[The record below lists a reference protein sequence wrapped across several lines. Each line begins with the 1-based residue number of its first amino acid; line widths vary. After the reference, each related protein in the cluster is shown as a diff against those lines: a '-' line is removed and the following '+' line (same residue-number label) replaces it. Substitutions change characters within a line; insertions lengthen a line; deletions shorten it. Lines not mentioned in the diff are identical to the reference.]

1 MIPVYDPW
9 IGEEEAQAVKQ
20 AVLDGEISGSF
31 GKSIPR
37 FEETFAGMV
46 GCKHGVAVTSGTTAL
61 HLAVAACHFAPGDEI
76 LLSSSTNIATALAIL
91 HNGLVPVPVDSEP
104 GSWNLDP
111 DLIEGLITARTR
123 AILPVHLFGHPVAM
137 DRVNAIA
144 KKHGLKVIEDCAESH
159 GATWKGTTTGAFGD
173 MSCFSFYG
181 NKILTTGEGGMV
193 LTNDDAL
200 AEELR
205 LLRNLAFTVPRFRH
219 EKAGYN
225 FRMTGYQAAMG
236 LVQLT
241 RFAEILE
248 RKCRIA
254 RLYSEALKDV
264 PGLELPQ
271 DCVEGQHVY
280 WVYGLVL
287 KPEFPINRDD
297 LMPWLKQRG
306 VDTRAFFH
314 PMNLQPCLQKIA
326 GFKPRPCPVAE
337 RIGAKGLY
345 LPSGPLLQDA
355 QIEEVCARL
364 KEAARS

>member
-37 FEETFAGMV
+37 FEEAFAASV
-46 GCKHGVAVTSGTTAL
+46 GCRHGVAVTSGTTAL
-61 HLAVAACHFAPGDEI
+61 HVAVAACQFSPGDEV
-76 LLSSSTNIATALAIL
+76 LLSASTNIATALAVI

-104 GSWNLDP
+104 HSWNLDP
-111 DLIEGLITARTR
+111 DLLEGLITPRTR

-137 DRVNAIA
+137 DRVMAIA
-144 KKHGLKVIEDCAESH
+144 RKHNLKVIEDCAESH

-173 MSCFSFYG
+173 MSCFSFYA

-205 LLRNLAFTVPRFRH
+205 LLRNLAFTIPRFRH

-236 LVQLT
+236 LAQMT
-241 RFAEILE
+241 RYDEILR
-248 RKCRIA
+248 RKI
-254 RLYSEALKDV
+254 RLAELYQEGLKDV

-271 DCVEGQHVY
+271 PCLEGRHVY
-280 WVYGLVL
+280 WVYGIVV
-287 KPEFPINRDD
+287 KPEFPLRRDA
-297 LMPWLKQRG
+297 LMKWLKEKG

-314 PMNLQPCLQKIA
+314 PMNLQPCLEGTP
-326 GFKPRPCPVAE
+326 GFQSKPCPVAE
-337 RIGAKGLY
+337 RIGANGLY
-345 LPSGPLLQDA
+345 LPSGPLLREDQVT
-355 QIEEVCARL
+355 EVCARL
-364 KEAARS
+364 KEAATL